1 MILAIGAVILLVLLG
16 AVQGATEFLPVS
28 SHGHLVL
35 MENWLDMP
43 REGALSREIVLHLGT
58 FVAVVIFCR
67 NDLLAMLRTG
77 SAGLWRLVIGS
88 AVVTAAIGFPSQNLV
103 ETGLSSPQWIG
114 IGLFAN
120 TLLMGV
126 IAPSSDERLTRT
138 LDEGGWRDALVL
150 GLLQSF
156 ALVPS
161 VSRSGA
167 TIVAALLLGFRRFD
181 AVRIAFLMSLPVV
194 GGAVLLELLGSGGA
208 AAIAEP
214 GMVAGLVVSLAVGL
228 VALRFLAVHVDARS
242 LRGFA
247 LYCLVLGT
255 VVILIG

>member
-1 MILAIGAVILLVLLG
+1 MILAISGFALLILLGV
-16 AVQGATEFLPVS
+16 VQGVTEFLPVS

-35 MENWLDMP
+35 FENWFDIP
-43 REGALSREIVLHLGT
+43 REGALAREVVLHLGT
-58 FVAVVIFCR
+58 LVAVMIFCR
-67 NDLLAMLRTG
+67 RDLLAMTRGG

-88 AVVTAAIGFPSQNLV
+88 AVVTAIVGLPSKDLV
-103 ETGLSSPQWIG
+103 ESSLSSSNWIAL
-114 IGLFAN
+114 GLFAN
-120 TLLMGV
+120 ALLMGV
-126 IAPSSDERLTRT
+126 IAPSNEERLTRS

-150 GLLQSF
+150 GLLQAF

-167 TIVAALLLGFRRFD
+167 TIVAALLLGFGRFD

-194 GGAVLLELLGSGGA
+194 GGAVLLELLGAEGA
-208 AAIAEP
+208 SALAEP
-214 GMVAGLVVSLAVGL
+214 GMIASLIVSTLVGL
-228 VALRFLAVHVDARS
+228 AALRFLAVHVDARS

-255 VVILIG
+255 VVMLTG